1 MSQADSAIVKNWA
14 GKKVSNVT
22 TCNSKWKYYGREYM
36 SFLRYWKSV
45 FKLCFYLP
53 LTLLYRYIHRKTSAC
68 CYIFFID
75 SRNRF
80 QKHVLNCK
88 YSGKRHW
95 KINGSALHLGIFA
108 ATFKVWK
115 YEYSTQ
121 TCHYN
126 PLLIWNPYWL

>member
-1 MSQADSAIVKNWA
+1 MYYIVKNWA

-36 SFLRYWKSV
+36 SFLRYWKTV

-53 LTLLYRYIHRKTSAC
+53 LTLLYRYIHHKTSAC
-68 CYIFFID
+68 CYVFFID

-88 YSGKRHW
+88 YFGKRHW
-95 KINGSALHLGIFA
+95 KINGSELHLGNFCSYFNSQYFWKWTNANPMEMFSRA
-108 ATFKVWK
+108 ATASK
-115 YEYSTQ
+115 
-121 TCHYN
+121 
-126 PLLIWNPYWL
+126 L